1 MNKET
6 REYAANV
13 LKEIKASVHADVIKD
28 SHISKFCDVE
38 TKREVGFVVYMTLSD
53 KFDYTSWLL
62 EKWRKRFAADAYVIS
77 VMQNTLR
84 IRFHVMYSED
94 MQEP

>member
-1 MNKET
+1 MSKKTKEHI
-6 REYAANV
+6 ASV
-13 LKEIKASVHADVIKD
+13 LEGIKAEVKGDVIKD
-28 SHISKFCDVE
+28 SHISKWCDVE

-62 EKWRKRFAADAYVIS
+62 EKWRKRFDADAYVIS

-84 IRFHVMYSED
+84 IRFHVMYDEK
-94 MQEP
+94 